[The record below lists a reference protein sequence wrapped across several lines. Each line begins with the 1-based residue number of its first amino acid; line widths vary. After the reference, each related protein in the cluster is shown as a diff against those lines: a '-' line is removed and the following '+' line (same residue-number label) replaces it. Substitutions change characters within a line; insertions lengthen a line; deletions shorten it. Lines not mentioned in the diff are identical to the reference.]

1 MTDFP
6 VRRALDGGG
15 RLEVLMEEQAG
26 VCVWCGFDLSK
37 PNARPTRDHVVPKI
51 KGGPTRIEN
60 ELASCGSCNAKRGHK
75 SPSEFIEMCRNERG
89 LEPNVAHIAY
99 RLDELNNMI
108 DREGGLR
115 KIRPYVTR
123 ESQRA
128 HKLVQDV

>member
-1 MTDFP
+1 MP
-6 VRRALDGGG
+6 S
-15 RLEVLMEEQAG
+15 AG
-26 VCVWCGFDLSK
+26 TSHRQSSSRCAATSAGSS
-37 PNARPTRDHVVPKI
+37 PT
-51 KGGPTRIEN
+51 
-60 ELASCGSCNAKRGHK
+60 
-75 SPSEFIEMCRNERG
+75 F
-89 LEPNVAHIAY
+89 AHIAY